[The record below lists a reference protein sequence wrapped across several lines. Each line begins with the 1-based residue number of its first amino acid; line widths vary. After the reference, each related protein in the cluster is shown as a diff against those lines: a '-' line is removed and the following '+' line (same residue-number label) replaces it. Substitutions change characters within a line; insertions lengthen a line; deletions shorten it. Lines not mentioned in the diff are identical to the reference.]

1 MAGSVNPKRVPRI
14 VGLTPSEAVK
24 AYADVHLAAAVWQTS
39 DFRKL
44 DIDRQVEFRELIKSG
59 EFFGT
64 FYKALL
70 VCLQHEVPLRDRMID
85 SLHHFRKIQDGVKLS
100 ESERKC
106 LLHRQQ
112 ELWFQYVRLLAEE
125 TVLHSDVFPEE
136 LHLTGRWRPRR
147 MSSPMQVGELASKY
161 KVSKRGAVDRLKSM
175 ALRSSS
181 TAGSPTLF
189 RSKSCRTKNSPATLV
204 PHFVNLLQTVRAVA
218 SESCHA
224 S

>member
-1 MAGSVNPKRVPRI
+1 MARSVNPKRVPRI

-59 EFFGT
+59 ELFGT

-175 ALRSSS
+175 
-181 TAGSPTLF
+181 GITLIKHG
-189 RSKSCRTKNSPATLV
+189 RQSYSV
-204 PHFVNLLQTVRAVA
+204 PIEELPD
-218 SESCHA
+218 EE
-224 S
+224 